1 MREAIMKRNIGPA
14 LACAVA
20 ALLALGC
27 SRTPAPA
34 ADTAS
39 ATPAVQPVPAPQA
52 EPAPPAPDPG
62 QAYVLP
68 GALTP
73 RTDLAALRAQYGE
86 ANVREDQVP
95 GAEGE
100 TFPGAILFPDDPQ
113 RRAYVYFG
121 EGDAS
126 RQVASVR
133 VFDAGSRWTLDNG
146 VRIGMPLS
154 ELAERNGKPLRFYGL
169 AWDYG
174 GTITSWNGGAMAP
187 AKGATSVRT
196 MQLGAREGAER
207 YPMGEDE
214 FSSDDPAFPEMSR
227 DVVVAEIGIA
237 FVEPDAAD
245 AP

>member
-1 MREAIMKRNIGPA
+1 MKRGIGPV

-20 ALLALGC
+20 ALLPLAC

-34 ADTAS
+34 TDDAVA
-39 ATPAVQPVPAPQA
+39 APAAQPRPAPQT
-52 EPAPPAPDPG
+52 EPVPPAPDPAP
-62 QAYVLP
+62 AYVLP
-68 GALTP
+68 GVLSP
-73 RTDLAALRAQYGE
+73 GTDLAALRTQYGE
-86 ANVREDQVP
+86 DNVREDEVP

-133 VFDAGSRWTLDNG
+133 VFDPGSRWTLDNG

-174 GTITSWNGGAMAP
+174 GTITDWNGGALAP
-187 AKGATSVRT
+187 ADGAETVRKI
-196 MQLGAREGAER
+196 QLGVRDGAER

-214 FSSDDPAFPEMSR
+214 FASDDSRFPEMGR
-227 DVVVAEIGIA
+227 DVIVAEIGIG
-237 FVEPDAAD
+237 FVRPESGNVP
-245 AP
+245 